1 MILFLNE
8 CRYVSQ
14 EKKIPKHI
22 IDYVELSSDSDEE
35 TSDEEIL
42 MKKVQMMKNSNE
54 ENSNEAKSN
63 D

>member
-1 MILFLNE
+1 MILFLKE
-8 CRYVSQ
+8 CRYVIK

-63 D
+63 N